1 MIKPKA
7 FIKDPV
13 YDYHEVIEYIEDKY
27 NIKTRGYGRDNV
39 SHFDKWRELFGE
51 DSPNCPHFDGDI
63 PVVNINGE
71 IVANIVTI
79 GGKVVGT
86 VNAKEKLVLETK
98 CVLKGDIIT
107 KVLVIEAGAKF
118 DGKSNMGDVREVN
131 SPNISAKI
139 TNENKTG

>member
-1 MIKPKA
+1 MLKA
-7 FIKDPV
+7 RPMNGNT
-13 YDYHEVIEYIEDKY
+13 EDITIISNGVKVEGKVESTGSIRVDGSLKGDL
-27 NIKTRGYGRDNV
+27 NAKGNV
-39 SHFDKWRELFGE
+39 TVGELG
-51 DSPNCPHFDGDI
+51 
-63 PVVNINGE
+63 NINGE

-118 DGKSNMGDVREVN
+118 DGKSNMGDVQETSR
-131 SPNISAKI
+131 PNISPILK
-139 TNENKTG
+139 K

>member
-1 MIKPKA
+1 MLKPRQINGNTEDITIISNGVK
-7 FIKDPV
+7 
-13 YDYHEVIEYIEDKY
+13 IEGKVTSTGSIRVDGTLHGDL
-27 NIKTRGYGRDNV
+27 NARGNV
-39 SHFDKWRELFGE
+39 TVGE
-51 DSPNCPHFDGDI
+51 HGS
-63 PVVNINGE
+63 INGE
-71 IVANIVTI
+71 IIANIVAI

-131 SPNISAKI
+131 RPNISPNLKD
-139 TNENKTG
+139 ENKTG

>member
-1 MIKPKA
+1 MLKPRQINGNTEDITIISNGVK
-7 FIKDPV
+7 
-13 YDYHEVIEYIEDKY
+13 IEGKVTSTGSIRVDGTLHGDL
-27 NIKTRGYGRDNV
+27 NARGNV
-39 SHFDKWRELFGE
+39 TVGE
-51 DSPNCPHFDGDI
+51 HGS
-63 PVVNINGE
+63 INGE
-71 IVANIVTI
+71 IIANIVTI

-131 SPNISAKI
+131 RPNISPNLKD
-139 TNENKTG
+139 ENKTG